1 MNPFAGDSGGFAELV
16 KPAERSNNPFDWR
29 FPHFLLDSFPNF
41 GHKSGMLLEFRQCHA
56 AELPPVFG
64 YMADIELPNLKDRLR
79 AVRASQ
85 QDLADFM
92 GVSVKA
98 VNRIANPSATGGRKR
113 LSAQEAEL
121 INRFFEQRERG
132 GVAYP
137 ATDPHVRQPHAHAG
151 AEARGQVP
159 LFIGID
165 TATGYK
171 LSVSAIAQR
180 GSVMAHPAQA
190 AAREAF
196 AVAIID
202 DTMAP
207 RFETGEIAYVAVD
220 RPPRRGQDCL
230 VEYPDLTARVLQF
243 LERREKSVVFRQ
255 LNPEKDVPI
264 STNEK
269 IRIHAI
275 VGRG

>member
-1 MNPFAGDSGGFAELV
+1 
-16 KPAERSNNPFDWR
+16 
-29 FPHFLLDSFPNF
+29 
-41 GHKSGMLLEFRQCHA
+41 
-56 AELPPVFG
+56 
-64 YMADIELPNLKDRLR
+64 MADFDFSDLKDRLR
-79 AVRASQ
+79 AIRSNQ
-85 QDLADFM
+85 QELAEATGLSF
-92 GVSVKA
+92 KQ
-98 VNRIANPSATGGRKR
+98 VNRIANPQAKGGRKR
-113 LSAQEAEL
+113 VSAREAEL

-132 GVAYP
+132 GVSYP
-137 ATDPHVRQPHAHAG
+137 TSDAPARTAHGVSLHENRAM
-151 AEARGQVP
+151 VP

-165 TATGYK
+165 TPAGYK

-180 GSVMAHPAQA
+180 GTVMAHPGQSL
-190 AAREAF
+190 AREAF

-230 VEYPDLTARVLQF
+230 VEFADLTARVLQF
-243 LERREKSVVFRQ
+243 VERRDKSVVFRQ

-264 STNEK
+264 STADK

>member
-1 MNPFAGDSGGFAELV
+1 
-16 KPAERSNNPFDWR
+16 
-29 FPHFLLDSFPNF
+29 
-41 GHKSGMLLEFRQCHA
+41 
-56 AELPPVFG
+56 
-64 YMADIELPNLKDRLR
+64 MADYEFPNLKERLR
-79 AVRASQ
+79 AVRANQ

-92 GVSVKA
+92 GVNFKV
-98 VNRIANPSATGGRKR
+98 VNRIANPDAPGGRKH
-113 LSAQEAEL
+113 LSAVEVEL

-137 ATDPHVRQPHAHAG
+137 TADAPARQPHGVSLHENRAM
-151 AEARGQVP
+151 VP
-159 LFIGID
+159 LFIGVD

-171 LSVSAIAQR
+171 LSVSAHAQR
-180 GSVMAHPAQA
+180 GTVMAHPAQTL
-190 AAREAF
+190 AREAF

-243 LERREKSVVFRQ
+243 VERREKSIVFKQ
-255 LNPEKDVPI
+255 LNPEKDVQVAA
-264 STNEK
+264 TEK
-269 IRIHAI
+269 IRVHAI